1 MKKYIDY
8 KSIVE
13 KLEHKINLLLIDDDE
28 ELIDSMIDLIESPLY
43 SIHTAGNT
51 VQAMEKINKKNQTWH
66 CWVLDIAM
74 EEEDSGLKILQKTQ
88 HFPYVLVL
96 SGLGSMN
103 TASRAAKLGAAK
115 ICDKDPSL
123 LQQLVK
129 DLAHISSLGTL
140 LRGQPTKY
148 FSTFNLLATH
158 QIRSPEEWAAKANIT
173 LRQLRRICH
182 MHVPLSP
189 GTIIP
194 FFYCVRFLLE
204 RSDEQIDTFFSDEQN
219 EKDGQD
225 AEFIKSNFTLMEKY
239 FANYSTWFAETDTYC
254 IQ

>member
-1 MKKYIDY
+1 MNGTIDY
-8 KSIVE
+8 TSIVE
-13 KLEHKINLLLIDDDE
+13 KLRNKINLLLIDDDE
-28 ELIDSMIDLIESPLY
+28 ELIDSVIDLIESPLY

-51 VQAMEKINKKNQTWH
+51 DEAMEKIHKKNHTWH
-66 CWVLDIAM
+66 CWILDIAM

-96 SGLGSMN
+96 SGLGSMS
-103 TASRAAKLGAAK
+103 TASRAAELGAAK
-115 ICDKDPSL
+115 IRDKDPSL

-158 QIRSPEEWAAKANIT
+158 QIRSSEDWAGKANIT

-182 MHVPLSP
+182 MHAPLSP

-194 FFYCVRFLLE
+194 FFYGVRFLLE
-204 RSDEQIDTFFSDEQN
+204 HSDEQIKAFFSGEHN
-219 EKDGQD
+219 EKSLQD
-225 AEFIKSNFTLMEKY
+225 VEFITSNFALMEKY
-239 FANYSTWFAETDTYC
+239 HTSYSTWYA
-254 IQ
+254 